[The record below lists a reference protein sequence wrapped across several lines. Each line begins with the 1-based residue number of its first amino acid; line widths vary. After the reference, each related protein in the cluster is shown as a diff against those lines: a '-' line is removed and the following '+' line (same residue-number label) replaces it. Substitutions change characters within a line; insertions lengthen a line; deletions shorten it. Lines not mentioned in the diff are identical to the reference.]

1 MLAAVGLEVSLMQ
14 RRVWVKSGVVEELD
28 QRQVRL
34 LELVYEKIVFYYQKL
49 YGTRPCYK
57 YPLSLSRLMKLCNR
71 NSQAVTLALRYLA
84 NTVPEGSKAEP
95 VIYYD
100 RVASAKN
107 KSHRPYR
114 IFLRKKVAEGEG

>member
-1 MLAAVGLEVSLMQ
+1 MQ
-14 RRVWVKSGVVEELD
+14 KRVWVKSGVVEELD
-28 QRQVRL
+28 ARQVRL
-34 LELVYEKIVFYYQKL
+34 LELVYAKIVFYYAKL
-49 YGTRPCYK
+49 YRTRPCYQ

-71 NSQAVTLALRYLA
+71 GSRTVALALRYLA
-84 NTVPEGSKAEP
+84 NTVPEGSLAEP

-114 IFLRKKVAEGEG
+114 IFLRKHPDRP